1 MIPHAIQRWLQI
13 IEEHR
18 PDLIDELLAE
28 DAVFYSPAV
37 FTPQEGRLKS
47 AKYLRAA
54 ERMFADTNFR
64 YIEHWYGEG
73 SAVLEFVAELDG
85 VHIDGVDIIHWNSS
99 NKIVSFKVMIRPL
112 RGLQTVIPKMGELL
126 QQEPGPR

>member
-1 MIPHAIQRWLQI
+1 VIPDVIQRWLQV
-13 IEEHR
+13 IEERR

-37 FTPQEGRLKS
+37 FTPQKGRLKS
-47 AKYLRAA
+47 ATYLRAA
-54 ERMFADTNFR
+54 EHMFADTNFR
-64 YIEHWYGEG
+64 YIEHWYSEG
-73 SAVLEFVAELDG
+73 TAVLEFVAELDG

-112 RGLQTVIPKMGELL
+112 RGLQTVIPRMRELL
-126 QQEPGPR
+126 Q